1 MRKMS
6 RKEEMRQGEKMRRRK
21 KEPKI
26 ILGNE
31 VYSTLKIRAI
41 DLERKI
47 NTLQRYIREQEQIEE
62 LLKATINPDTNKKF
76 VDEIF
81 NQDGAKNEQN

>member
-21 KEPKI
+21 KDPKI

-81 NQDGAKNEQN
+81 NQYGAKK